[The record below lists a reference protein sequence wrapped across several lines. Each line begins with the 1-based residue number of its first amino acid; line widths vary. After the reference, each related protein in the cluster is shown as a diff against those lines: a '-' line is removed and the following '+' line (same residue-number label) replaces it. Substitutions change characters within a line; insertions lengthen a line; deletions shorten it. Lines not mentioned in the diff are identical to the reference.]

1 MPKKIRI
8 ELDYD
13 IGDFVYLVTD
23 TDQQRRQVIAII
35 INPNGVLY
43 RCMLGI
49 EESCHYAIELSGEK
63 QVI

>member
-8 ELDYD
+8 EIDFD

-23 TDQQRRQVIAII
+23 GEQQRRQVVSITID
-35 INPNGVLY
+35 PNGIMYGVI
-43 RCMLGI
+43 LGT
-49 EESCHYAIELSGEK
+49 EESVHYGIELSAEK